1 MKENSV
7 DLKSYIALFPSGMK
21 VELRK
26 ILAKELGVSDRTI
39 RAWEYKHIQPKEEV
53 AELISQLT
61 KGRVDSCDLR
71 KENE

>member
-1 MKENSV
+1 M

-21 VELRK
+21 SSLRK
-26 ILAKELGVSDRTI
+26 ILANELGVSDRTI

-61 KGRVDSCDLR
+61 KGRVGSCDLR

>member
-1 MKENSV
+1 V

-21 VELRK
+21 ASLRK
-26 ILAKELGVSDRTI
+26 ILANELGVSDRTI

-61 KGRVDSCDLR
+61 KGRVGSCDLR
-71 KENE
+71 KEKE